1 MKNLTV
7 LVSLT
12 NNDNDY
18 QVEQAVAARE
28 AGRQLGITVQILHAG
43 NDAINQSQQLL
54 KAIQS
59 GPRPDAIVFEPAGTT
74 ALAQVARAAVSAGIG
89 WVVLNWETDYIS
101 DLRKNAAAPVFAL
114 TSDHLEVGRIQG
126 RQIAAL
132 LPNGGCVLY
141 IQGPSASTA
150 AKQRS
155 EGLFESKPANVEIRA
170 LRGQWTEESAT
181 RAVTSWLSL
190 STSRQTTIDLVAAQ
204 DDSMA
209 MGARRGFEHASA
221 GQRQEW
227 IHLPFIGCDGL
238 PNTGRG
244 WVDSGLLA
252 ATVIIPPNAG
262 LALRLL
268 ADAYR
273 TGALPEPFVYTEALS
288 YPPAADLLSRAR
300 SQTAAR

>member
-7 LVSLT
+7 LLSLT

-28 AGRQLGITVQILHAG
+28 AARQLGITVRVVDAA

-74 ALAQVARAAVSAGIG
+74 AMPQVARAAVSAGIG
-89 WVVLNWETDYIS
+89 WVVLNWEADYIS
-101 DLRKNAAAPVFAL
+101 ELRKDAVVPVFAL
-114 TSDHLEVGRIQG
+114 TSDHAEIGRIQG

-132 LPNGGCVLY
+132 LPRGGCVLC

-150 AKQRS
+150 ARQRS
-155 EGLFESKPANVEIRA
+155 EGLSESKPANVDVRA

-190 STSRQTTIDLVAAQ
+190 STSRQTTIDVVAAQ

-209 MGARRGFEHASA
+209 MGARRAFEQVTS
-221 GQRQEW
+221 GQRQDW
-227 IHLPFIGCDGL
+227 IHTPFIGCDGL
-238 PNTGRG
+238 PNTGQS

-252 ATVIIPPNAG
+252 ATVVIPPNAG

-273 TGALPEPFVYTEALS
+273 KGAMPQPFVYTEAFS
-288 YPPAADLLSRAR
+288 YPAAADLASRSH
-300 SQTAAR
+300 SQAAGR